1 MSNDLVGRLDA
12 HLMAGLAAKG
22 QAIYRLVYTDARA
35 PEEVATLL
43 GCNVQVVY
51 NWQHKIRAL
60 ARVFLAE
67 GG

>member
-1 MSNDLVGRLDA
+1 
-12 HLMAGLAAKG
+12 MAGLAAKG